1 MSEISKYD
9 DHLDSRDIQERI
21 EELEALQEEDKSKN
35 PDTDTDFMTESEH
48 EELGALT
55 KLKEEYIEY
64 YGESSWGFG
73 AQFIN
78 ADYFEE
84 YAEEFCK
91 DVGYISND
99 LPWFISN
106 AIDWSEVADAMQQDY
121 TEIELDGQTFY
132 TQEA

>member
-9 DHLDSRDIQERI
+9 NHLDSRDIQERI
-21 EELEALQEEDKSKN
+21 DELTEDIKTEQEPKLLEEMQEELDS
-35 PDTDTDFMTESEH
+35 
-48 EELGALT
+48 LT
-55 KLKEEYIEY
+55 NLKKEYVDY
-64 YGESSWGFG
+64 FGDSSWGFG

-78 ADYFEE
+78 SDYFEE

-99 LPWFISN
+99 LPWFIAN
-106 AIDWSEVADAMQQDY
+106 AIDWSEVADTMQQDY
-121 TEIELDGQTFY
+121 TEIEFDGVVFY